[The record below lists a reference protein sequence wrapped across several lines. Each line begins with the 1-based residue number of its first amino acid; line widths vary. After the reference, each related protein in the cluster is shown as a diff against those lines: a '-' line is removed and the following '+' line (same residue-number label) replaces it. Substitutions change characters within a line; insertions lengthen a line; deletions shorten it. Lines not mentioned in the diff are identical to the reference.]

1 LNKLLIAEQITK
13 NLSIV
18 DHLSFMRN
26 FTNLKF
32 TENPMVQALLK
43 RLRINPIKQQT
54 LSSNLIDPIQ
64 IDLIQL
70 TIDEQR
76 LLRTIHNISSTEN
89 IEFSYNLQLNNS
101 SKTKLQS

>member
-1 LNKLLIAEQITK
+1 
-13 NLSIV
+13 
-18 DHLSFMRN
+18 MRN
-26 FTNLKF
+26 FTNFKF
-32 TENPMVQALLK
+32 TEKPMVQALLK
-43 RLRINPIKQQT
+43 RLRISPIKLHN
-54 LSSNLIDPIQ
+54 LSSHLIDPIQ

-70 TIDEQR
+70 TRDEQR

>member
-1 LNKLLIAEQITK
+1 MTFIFFFRGGHKGW
-13 NLSIV
+13 SILY
-18 DHLSFMRN
+18 HPF
-26 FTNLKF
+26 KF
-32 TENPMVQALLK
+32 TEKPMVQALLK
-43 RLRINPIKQQT
+43 RLRINPIKQQN

-76 LLRTIHNISSTEN
+76 LLRTIHNIRSTEN

>member
-1 LNKLLIAEQITK
+1 MNIDAIAILDKIISIALGCMGLRVWVIIK
-13 NLSIV
+13 NGRMYQ
-18 DHLSFMRN
+18 HLCGCFPYN
-26 FTNLKF
+26 WKCILFLHFKN
-32 TENPMVQALLK
+32 A
-43 RLRINPIKQQT
+43 
-54 LSSNLIDPIQ
+54 
-64 IDLIQL
+64 IQL